1 MKRSHEELQESLG
14 AYALGQL
21 EDLGLRDEVD
31 AHLATCPVCRE
42 EVAAIALIAGPL
54 RAVNIDDIRPVGI
67 ATPRELDD
75 RIRRALPPVT
85 SARRRWVPTVVSSG
99 LVAAAAAATVY
110 FIAPDTE
117 PPVGPT
123 VIAVSDV
130 ETAVGITAT
139 AGLVDH
145 TWGLEVKL
153 EASGLPAG
161 GTYEM
166 WVVSDDGKAYEA
178 GEFIG
183 VKGKKVVCNMSSSVL
198 LRDAVSFKVVDDRGA
213 QVIAADLPS

>member
-1 MKRSHEELQESLG
+1 MKRSHEELQEALG

-21 EDLGLRDEVD
+21 EDVGLRDEVED
-31 AHLATCPVCRE
+31 HLATCPACRD
-42 EVAAIALIAGPL
+42 EVAAIAAIAGPL

-67 ATPRELDD
+67 ATPTELDD
-75 RIRRALPPVT
+75 RIRRALPPIT
-85 SARRRWVPTVVSSG
+85 SARRRWVPTVVTSA
-99 LVAAAAAATVY
+99 LVAAAAAAAVF
-110 FIAPDTE
+110 FISPGAESPA
-117 PPVGPT
+117 GPT
-123 VIAVSDV
+123 IIAVPRV
-130 ETAVGITAT
+130 ETAAGITAT

-145 TWGLEVKL
+145 SWGLEVKL

-161 GTYEM
+161 ETYEM
-166 WVVSDDGKAYEA
+166 WVLSDDGKAYEA

-183 VKGKKVVCNMSSSVL
+183 VKGNKVVCNMSSSVL